1 MGAGKNPLIIFS
13 FGTDANLALQC
24 LKVGCTKR
32 RLRDLIGEV
41 DVMMK

>member
-13 FGTDANLALQC
+13 FGTDANLPLQC
-24 LKVGCTKR
+24 LKVSCTR
-32 RLRDLIGEV
+32 QRLRDLIGEV